1 MKPSPISSFKLGTLA
16 VEVYDDRKGLG
27 QAAAALAANRL
38 RDLARQH
45 ESLPVIF
52 ATGESQLATLHAL
65 AVIPDVP
72 WNQIVGFR
80 MDEYVGL
87 PDDHPASFARYMR
100 ENLTSRVQ
108 LRCLYEIDGAEANAQ
123 KTCREYADLVR
134 AHRPLLCLLGIGENG
149 HLAFND
155 PGEGQFDDPL
165 DVKVVTL
172 DRPCRQQQ
180 VNEGWFSDIAEVP
193 TKAITLTVPAL
204 FRVPELILSIPGP
217 RKAQIVRRT
226 LHDPI
231 STACPATILRRHSNA
246 TLFLDRDSAAE
257 LSLGGQ

>member
-45 ESLPVIF
+45 ESVPVIF

-155 PGEGQFDDPL
+155 PGEAQFDDPL

-172 DRPCRQQQ
+172 DRACRQQQ

-231 STACPATILRRHSNA
+231 STACPSTILRRHSNA